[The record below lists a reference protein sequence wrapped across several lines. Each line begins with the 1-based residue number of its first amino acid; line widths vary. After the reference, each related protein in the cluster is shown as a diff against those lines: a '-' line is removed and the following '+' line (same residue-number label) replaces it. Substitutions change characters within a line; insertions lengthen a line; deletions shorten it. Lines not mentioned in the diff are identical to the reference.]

1 MENHEGLLK
10 SYITGFILSIV
21 LTLVAF
27 SIVMLRVNLHDM
39 ALTVGIITTVILILA
54 FIQLIIQ
61 LVFFLHL
68 IQEPKPRWK
77 LYVFISF
84 IGIILIVVT
93 ASIWIMQHLNYNMS
107 LVQFNN
113 LMQYGEGF

>member
-1 MENHEGLLK
+1 MEEHKGLLK

-21 LTLVAF
+21 ITLIAF
-27 SIVMLRVNLHDM
+27 FLVMARVSLHDNS
-39 ALTVGIITTVILILA
+39 LSVGFITTIILILA

-68 IQEPKPRWK
+68 LNEPKPRWK
-77 LYVFISF
+77 LYVAISF

-93 ASIWIMQHLNYNMS
+93 ASIWIMQHLNYQMS